1 MNQSNCMV
9 AQSGGSTTA
18 INASL
23 AGVISQIKDSDKY
36 DICYGAINGI
46 LGVLNEN
53 YINLSET
60 INDDE
65 SICQLK
71 AYTSDVSIQAVMIPW
86 TLFSNYPT
94 MEDRLEA
101 T

>member
-1 MNQSNCMV
+1 MV
-9 AQSGGSTTA
+9 AQSGGPTTA

-53 YINLSET
+53 YIKLSET

-65 SICQLK
+65 SICQFKHTPAMFL
-71 AYTSDVSIQAVMIPW
+71 Y
-86 TLFSNYPT
+86 
-94 MEDRLEA
+94 RR
-101 T
+101 